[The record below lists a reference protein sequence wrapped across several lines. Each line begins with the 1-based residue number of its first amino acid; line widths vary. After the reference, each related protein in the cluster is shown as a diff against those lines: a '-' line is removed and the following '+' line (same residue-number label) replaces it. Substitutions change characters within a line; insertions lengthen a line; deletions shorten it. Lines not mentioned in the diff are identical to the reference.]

1 MRHHKKGRVLR
12 KTRAQQREL
21 LRSLTRHLVLR
32 GSIET
37 TEARAKE
44 MRPFVERLITH
55 AKSGTLA
62 KRRLLLASL
71 KNDKTVTDRLISD
84 IAPRYKERA
93 GGYTRIVKTPARK
106 SDSAARARIAFV

>member
-1 MRHHKKGRVLR
+1 MRHRKKGRVLR

-21 LRSLTRHLVLR
+21 VRSLARHLVLR
-32 GSIET
+32 GTIET

-44 MRPFVERLITH
+44 MRPFVERLVTY
-55 AKSGTLA
+55 AKKGGLA
-62 KRRLLLASL
+62 KRRLILAAM
-71 KNDKTVTDRLISD
+71 KNDLRVTEKLMSD
-84 IAPRYKERA
+84 IAPRYKERV